1 MVATLQSLVLQF
13 YLFAPKIKKLF
24 GNRAGQLPN
33 PSGLRGVVL
42 HLGLSRRAHKPCRTR
57 DCALKHLS
65 FSGCDPRIHK
75 ETGRVLIVRWIA
87 GSKSGNDNKK
97 EPRDNKSNG
106 KEEKSGIFSR
116 FLFNPL
122 SLLPKLQS
130 CRQGLR

>member
-42 HLGLSRRAHKPCRTR
+42 HLGLSQRAPKPYRTR
-57 DCALKHLS
+57 ERGFKALSFCGFLLMS
-65 FSGCDPRIHK
+65 FSGCDPRIHE
-75 ETGRVLIVRWIA
+75 ETGTVPIERWIA

-97 EPRDNKSNG
+97 GLRMTCTAG
-106 KEEKSGIFSR
+106 ARRIVR
-116 FLFNPL
+116 
-122 SLLPKLQS
+122 SLLQRPRCYGGK
-130 CRQGLR
+130 